1 MQASN
6 PWEGSEMM
14 NKNKEKQWDTNFHLP
29 NTSSM
34 DLRGRQ
40 SVRATFRLS
49 EVCIDAIT
57 ILSAQLGIKQKSV
70 FDHLMEDA
78 QVLKDMARELA
89 NIELDRHG
97 NRIQKTFVISRR
109 SLSFLDS
116 ISDEFDAPRD
126 ALVEYSVRRLL
137 PIIAKERKRHGK
149 RKELLAEISN
159 HFAEGEKLLS
169 KADEMLGADDPIVNR
184 LATAM
189 SVYKNAL
196 RDIAN
201 FIERGKIIEEF
212 QLE

>member
-1 MQASN
+1 MKKTEEIQADMSISVSK
-6 PWEGSEMM
+6 PSA
-14 NKNKEKQWDTNFHLP
+14 L
-29 NTSSM
+29 

-49 EVCIDAIT
+49 EDCIDAIS

-70 FDHLMEDA
+70 FDHLMEDV
-78 QVLKDMARELA
+78 QVLKDMARELTK
-89 NIELDRHG
+89 NEFDRHG

-116 ISDEFDAPRD
+116 ISDEYDAPRD

-137 PIIAKERKRHGK
+137 PIIAKERKRHEK

-159 HFAEGEKLLS
+159 HFAEGKNLLA
-169 KADEMLGADDPIVNR
+169 KAEEMLGADDPTVNK

-189 SVYKNAL
+189 TVYKNAFD
-196 RDIAN
+196 DIAN

-212 QLE
+212 QIE

>member
-1 MQASN
+1 MRLPAGKRSLN
-6 PWEGSEMM
+6 M
-14 NKNKEKQWDTNFHLP
+14 KKIKENQIDMDIMISR
-29 NTSSM
+29 SSAL

-49 EVCIDAIT
+49 ESCIDAIS
-57 ILSAQLGIKQKSV
+57 ILSVQLGIKQKSV

-78 QVLKDMARELA
+78 QVLKELARELTET
-89 NIELDRHG
+89 ELDRLG

-137 PIIAKERKRHGK
+137 PVIANERKRHEK
-149 RKELLAEISN
+149 RKKLFAEISS
-159 HFAEGEKLLS
+159 HFAEGKQLLS
-169 KADEMLGADDPIVNR
+169 KADEILSSDDPVVSK
-184 LATAM
+184 LASAM
-189 SVYKNAL
+189 SVYKHAFD
-196 RDIAN
+196 DIAS

-212 QLE
+212 KLE